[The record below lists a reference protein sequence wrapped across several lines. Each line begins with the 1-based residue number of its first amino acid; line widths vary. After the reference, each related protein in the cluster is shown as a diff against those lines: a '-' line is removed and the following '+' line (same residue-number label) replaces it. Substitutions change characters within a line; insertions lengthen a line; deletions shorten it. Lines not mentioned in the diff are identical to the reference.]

1 MNHIYLIGLVV
12 LKRLSFQSQKY
23 AMPRYCWCKTY
34 ITFFTPLLIFNAYT
48 DVTKKIWTCSVVIT
62 PLLRARVRVHSRFMM
77 KQFTDGVLLST
88 YFP

>member
-1 MNHIYLIGLVV
+1 MKHIYLIGLVV

-23 AMPRYCWCKTY
+23 GVPLYCWCKTY
-34 ITFFTPLLIFNAYT
+34 ITFLTPLLIFTAYT

-62 PLLRARVRVHSRFMM
+62 PLLRARVRVRSRFMI
-77 KQFTDGVLLST
+77 KQFTDGVLLSA